1 MEKFGLL
8 GEHLGHSFS
17 ETIHD
22 LFFKKTGIKGEYE
35 LYERKT
41 EDIKELLNEV
51 RAGKIKGLNVTI
63 PYKVEVMKYL
73 DTLSEEASAIGAVNT
88 IAYKDGKLGGYNTDY
103 YGFLET
109 LKVNNL
115 KVEDKRIL
123 ILGTGGAAKAI
134 YGTLTA
140 LNVDTVYLATIEK
153 DDRFKIRNKDSIINY
168 VDIKNLKNI
177 EGIINC
183 TPVGM
188 YPQVDNIPLPADGFI
203 PVKYLID
210 VIYNPEETALME
222 KYASM
227 GVKTINGLMMLVVQ
241 AVRSEEIWNGTEAD
255 DKIIKEIYEDV
266 RKILYKLRGRQ

>member
-17 ETIHD
+17 ETIHN
-22 LFFKKTGIKGEYE
+22 LFFQKTGIKGKYE

-41 EDIKELLNEV
+41 EDIKELLDEV
-51 RAGKIKGLNVTI
+51 REGKLKGLNVTI
-63 PYKVEVMKYL
+63 PYKIEVMKYL
-73 DTLSEEASAIGAVNT
+73 DTLSKEASAIGAVNT
-88 IAYKDGKLGGYNTDY
+88 VAYKNGELGGYNTDY
-103 YGFLET
+103 YGFWET
-109 LKVNNL
+109 MKVNNL
-115 KVEDKRIL
+115 EVEGKRIL

-140 LNVDTVYLATIEK
+140 LNVDTVYLASIEK
-153 DDRFKIRNKDSIINY
+153 DDRFKIRNKDNIINY
-168 VDIKNLKNI
+168 VDIKNLENI

-188 YPQVDNIPLPADGFI
+188 YPQVDNLPLANDSFI

-241 AVRSEEIWNGTEAD
+241 AVRSEEIWNDMEAD
-255 DKIIKEIYEDV
+255 EKIIKEIYEDV
-266 RKILYKLRGRQ
+266 RKILYK